1 MTEEENMGSMVK
13 IIEDIDEKLDD
24 KDTVRELALKSSRV
38 IRRLSHQMIQEIHRG
53 SFDRGKMNEALKEVS
68 KIQSIV
74 EDYPEL
80 YHSGFLRNG
89 FQELAEA
96 HILWK
101 INDGE
106 EPNPPEELGITPS
119 SYLLGLADVVGEL
132 RRSSLDAL
140 TEGDLEKARVY
151 LKKMEMIKD
160 NLMRFDYPKAIVPL
174 KHKQDVARDLVEKT
188 RGDLATFIR
197 SDQLQEKMNHLLEKL

>member
-1 MTEEENMGSMVK
+1 MTEEDMGSMVN

-38 IRRLSHQMIQEIHRG
+38 IRRISHQMIQDIHRG
-53 SFDRGKMNEALKEVS
+53 TFDRDKMNEALKEVS
-68 KIQSIV
+68 KVQSIV

-80 YHSGFLRNG
+80 YHSGFLSNG

-101 INDGE
+101 ISDCE
-106 EPNPPEELGITPS
+106 EPNPPEELGVTPS
-119 SYLLGLADVVGEL
+119 SYLLGLADVIGEL
-132 RRSSLDAL
+132 RRLSLEAL
-140 TEGDLEKARVY
+140 TEGDLEKAREY
-151 LKKMEMIKD
+151 LDKMEIIKD
-160 NLMRFDYPKAIVPL
+160 HLMGFDYPKAIVPL
-174 KHKQDVARDLVEKT
+174 RHKQDVARDLVEKT

-197 SDQLQEKMNHLLEKL
+197 SDQLQEKMNDLLEKL